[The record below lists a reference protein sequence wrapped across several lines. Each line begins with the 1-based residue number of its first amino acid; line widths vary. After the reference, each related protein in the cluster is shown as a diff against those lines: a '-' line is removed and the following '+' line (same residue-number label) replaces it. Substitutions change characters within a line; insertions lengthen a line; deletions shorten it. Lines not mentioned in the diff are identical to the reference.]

1 MDRYVIHPEIDQ
13 DSAPYWESVKEHKVK
28 IQKCDACGRFRFP
41 PSPSCYYCGSLGGSW
56 KPITGKGVIYSWI
69 VIHHPVDKRLANE
82 VPFAVA
88 FVELEEG
95 PRTVGRVIECR
106 PEEIKVGMSV
116 KIQYQ
121 DIDTDL
127 TLLDFKPDM

>member
-28 IQKCDACGRFRFP
+28 IQKCDACGRVRFP
-41 PSPSCYYCGSLGGSW
+41 PSPSCYYCGSLGGNW
-56 KPITGKGVIYSWI
+56 KSITGKGTIYSWI

-88 FVELEEG
+88 LVELEEG
-95 PRTVGRVIECR
+95 PRIAGRVIECR